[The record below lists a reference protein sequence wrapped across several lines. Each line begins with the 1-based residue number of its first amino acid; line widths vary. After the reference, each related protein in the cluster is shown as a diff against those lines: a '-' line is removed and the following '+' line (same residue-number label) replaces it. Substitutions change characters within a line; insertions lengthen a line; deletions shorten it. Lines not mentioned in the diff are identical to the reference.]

1 MDDIDQWLAKFEHK
15 VNGLEQAAEQL
26 RNDLSAT
33 TVTVS
38 SADESVTVTIG
49 PSGALQNVSFS
60 PRAAEHSP
68 AALAALLMK
77 TVARGQ
83 RAVATKVVEAF
94 TPVSDDNSTV
104 ELLTSFVP
112 PEPVDADEPPA
123 PAPSKYDQ
131 FAAEPAPDH
140 QPQHQP
146 APPPT
151 PPRPAP
157 TPPEPQPQVA
167 RVAARPRRASTDDAI
182 DFEEERPW

>member
-26 RNDLSAT
+26 RNELTAT

-49 PSGALQNVSFS
+49 PNGGLQNVTFS

-68 AALAALLMK
+68 TALAALLMK
-77 TVARGQ
+77 TVGQGQ

-94 TPVSDDNSTV
+94 TPVSDDSSTV

-112 PEPVDADEPPA
+112 PEPVDVDEPPA
-123 PAPSKYDQ
+123 PAPNKYDQ
-131 FAAEPAPDH
+131 FAAEPTPER
-140 QPQHQP
+140 QP
-146 APPPT
+146 APPPA
-151 PPRPAP
+151 PPQPAP
-157 TPPEPQPQVA
+157 TPAAPQPQAA
-167 RVAARPRRASTDDAI
+167 RIAARPRRASTSDDAI
-182 DFEEERPW
+182 DFAEERPW